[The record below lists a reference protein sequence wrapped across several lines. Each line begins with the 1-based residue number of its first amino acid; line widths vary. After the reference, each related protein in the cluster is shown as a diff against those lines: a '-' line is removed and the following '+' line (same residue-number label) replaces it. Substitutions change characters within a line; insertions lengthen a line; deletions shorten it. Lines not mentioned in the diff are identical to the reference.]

1 MKLVFVRHGDP
12 DYSIDSLTE
21 KGWKEAELVSHR
33 LVKMPCDAVFC
44 SPLGRAKDTMK
55 PFIEKTGKDFKVYDW
70 LQEFAY
76 KEAKYTNPETNQDKM
91 IWDYKPEF
99 LERHQDFF
107 DKDKWIQQDFIKNS
121 TVPNEIK
128 KVFDG
133 IDSLLKEYGY
143 ERQGTY
149 YKVTKE
155 NHKTLM
161 FFCHFGIESV
171 ILSHLF
177 NCSPQIVA
185 HNFIALPTSVT
196 TLISEERNKGEAYF
210 RCQQFGDISHLYV
223 ADEEPA
229 FSGRFCECFSDD
241 TRHENGEK

>member
-1 MKLVFVRHGDP
+1 MKLIFIRHGDP

-21 KGWKEAELVSHR
+21 KGKVEAELVGER
-33 LVKMPCDAVFC
+33 LKNLPCDAVFC

-55 PFIEKTGKDFKVYDW
+55 PYLEKTGKGFKIYDW

-76 KEAKYTNPETNQDKM
+76 DEVKFVSPETNNKKF
-91 IWDYKPEF
+91 IWDFKPEF
-99 LERHQDFF
+99 LDRYPDFF
-107 DKDKWIQQDFIKNS
+107 DKDKWKELEFIKNS
-121 TVPNEIK
+121 NVPK
-128 KVFDG
+128 ATKAVFDG
-133 IDSLLKEYGY
+133 FDNLLKEFGY

-161 FFCHFGIESV
+161 FFCHFGVEAL

-177 NCSPQIVA
+177 NCSPSVVS

-196 TLISEERNKGEAYF
+196 TLITEERNKGEAYF
-210 RCQQFGDISHLYV
+210 RCQQFGDISHLYK
-223 ADEEPA
+223 AGEEPA
-229 FSGRFCECFSDD
+229 FAGRFCECYSDD
-241 TRHENGEK
+241 TRHENGE